1 MQIRNA
7 FYRLAAQLTE
17 EQQRDKA
24 LKCWKKPSKP

>member
-1 MQIRNA
+1 MFATMQIRNA

-24 LKCWKKPSKP
+24 LKC